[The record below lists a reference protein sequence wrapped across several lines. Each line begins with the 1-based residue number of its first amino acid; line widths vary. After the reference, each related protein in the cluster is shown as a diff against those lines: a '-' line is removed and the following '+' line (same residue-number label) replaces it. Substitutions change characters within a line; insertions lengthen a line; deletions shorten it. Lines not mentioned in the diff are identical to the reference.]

1 VASRTLSVQITGDS
15 ASLQR
20 AFKASEAAASK
31 WGAKMQAAE
40 RQANRS
46 RQANDDHSR
55 SLDRL
60 NVALGNSAHQTQVF
74 QGVLSTLKMPAAI
87 AAVGGLA
94 QAAAAAGAG
103 VTALASSLA
112 PLGGALAAYPALA
125 SAAGQG
131 LGVFKLA
138 TSDIFAAVGGV
149 NQRLDENAK
158 AFRELSPEAQKVA
171 RHLEQLKGPL
181 RDLASLSQREM
192 FPGLERGIT
201 GASRNLPVL
210 RRIVRDTARELGSLG
225 EQFGNFVGSRA
236 FGRDLATQGQ
246 RNVRWMRDGGHIAL
260 NLAHALED
268 VTIAAGP
275 LVNWMVKGARA
286 GSEWVRQQAHLGRES
301 GALAGFFDET
311 RTAMSRV
318 LKIGGALA
326 EAFWNIG
333 RAGKPLGDEI
343 LVNLVK
349 SADAFRDWT
358 DSARGQNAIR
368 DYFDRARPAIMEL
381 GRLIRDATKAFFRL
395 GAGEGLAP
403 LLRMIRTRLLPA
415 FERVADQT
423 SKALGPALINAL
435 GEMADVFGHL
445 AGANG
450 PLVAFVDLLTL
461 GLKAVNGLLDS
472 VPGLNAAVVTLAG
485 GMGLVRAL
493 KITEAITG
501 VGRLRKMLQGTARDT
516 AAINAVSG
524 GVGGAV
530 PTVVAGTGGGRGR
543 APVPAGAGRLT
554 RLRGALGG
562 LGAGALAA
570 VGGAPGAALLAG
582 GAVVLAGQA
591 TRARRERET
600 ETGRAPKLRQ
610 AIQTGSARDIEVLG
624 QALDAMNGKVTKS
637 RAAWDAFRKT
647 HNADRFLRRAGID
660 ADIQRKDLE
669 RLGRVYE
676 NTTHDATRF
685 LNRIGR
691 GWDDYKDRIIKNSRT
706 AAQFADEQ
714 ANLIRVSLGR
724 NTRAGRDA
732 AEANFRG
739 LARTINQ
746 QVGNGVTSVTQATR
760 VIRAHLVTDTREGR
774 EAGAKEFRRLASAV
788 EQSINRDSPKSVREG
803 TRKINSLLQDA
814 LETLGFT
821 AAQARG
827 VRKAA
832 RTNVGP
838 QGLGGINANER
849 ATVRASGG
857 WVGRRGDRGP
867 DAVPAMLG
875 VGEAV
880 LNRHQQR
887 IVEGLLGE
895 GFLDRLFARVQ
906 TPHYAARGGYVPQP
920 AMALASGG
928 RVPRVLVDVPGA
940 QGRLAQRAVD
950 LDRAAANRILDR
962 RTAAAA
968 AASAVN
974 GGAGST
980 TGLAPQVKRALA
992 WARGHGWTGSVTSGF
1007 RSRAKQEQ
1015 LYANRASNPNPVAP
1029 PGTSMHERGLAVDV
1043 SDIPGFQRA
1052 MSSAPANAR
1061 LTWFGPG
1068 DPVHFSTTGHARG
1081 GRVRRFAKGGRAGQ
1095 IFDFFRNQGFT
1106 RAQAAAWVGNFTQE
1120 SSLNPAAIQPGGEG
1134 HGLAQWGGTRFAALQ
1149 RFARRRGT
1157 AWTDLGTQLQFV
1169 MYELRGSEASAG
1181 RAIAGTR
1188 GRGLAAA
1195 VNVIGAAYERFK
1207 TQGDRLGP
1215 AADVLKRFAKRT
1227 GGSSGNLN
1235 LPSRLDFLTAR
1246 GDLAGLTGGSRDDVR
1261 AAEAALQY
1269 WRRRLRRARQSGDP
1283 RRISEAASG
1292 LSSARSTMQDL
1303 RPSRQETL
1311 TARLD
1316 LAGLTRTKT
1325 DDRRIADQLLKNA
1338 RWHLNRARRSGDPA
1352 RISEAVSNYTTA
1364 RDAVRELRPA
1374 RRKQVPLSEAFARA
1388 YEPQLAYD
1396 EAVAA
1401 GTPGTED
1408 DERARQLR
1416 YNIAQARLTN
1426 TAARLMS
1433 GNLTAKQRRNL
1444 MAQATTYR
1452 QQMNDAAP
1460 PAAGTAELPAS
1471 IRRAQ
1476 AEAALSMDTT
1486 KDDTDAATAARDF
1499 FQGQYDAA
1507 KASGNDEAIITAA
1520 ENLKGAKDALESIGQ
1535 SLQDAIKEQTDALN
1549 AVAKA
1554 QADAT
1559 AFSQQLFTTQH
1570 GQVMAG
1576 IADMVSG
1583 QLGGRV
1589 GLGAQTPG
1597 FAGQRLRY

>member
-1 VASRTLSVQITGDS
+1 
-15 ASLQR
+15 
-20 AFKASEAAASK
+20 
-31 WGAKMQAAE
+31 M
-40 RQANRS
+40 
-46 RQANDDHSR
+46 
-55 SLDRL
+55 
-60 NVALGNSAHQTQVF
+60 
-74 QGVLSTLKMPAAI
+74 
-87 AAVGGLA
+87 
-94 QAAAAAGAG
+94 
-103 VTALASSLA
+103 
-112 PLGGALAAYPALA
+112 
-125 SAAGQG
+125 
-131 LGVFKLA
+131 
-138 TSDIFAAVGGV
+138 
-149 NQRLDENAK
+149 
-158 AFRELSPEAQKVA
+158 
-171 RHLEQLKGPL
+171 
-181 RDLASLSQREM
+181 SQ
-192 FPGLERGIT
+192 
-201 GASRNLPVL
+201 
-210 RRIVRDTARELGSLG
+210 
-225 EQFGNFVGSRA
+225 
-236 FGRDLATQGQ
+236 
-246 RNVRWMRDGGHIAL
+246 
-260 NLAHALED
+260 
-268 VTIAAGP
+268 
-275 LVNWMVKGARA
+275 
-286 GSEWVRQQAHLGRES
+286 
-301 GALAGFFDET
+301 
-311 RTAMSRV
+311 V

-358 DSARGQNAIR
+358 DSAAGQNR
-368 DYFDRARPAIMEL
+368 LRKYFDDARPAIMEL
-381 GRLIRDATKAFFRL
+381 GRLIRDASKTFFRL
-395 GAGEGLAP
+395 GAGDGLAP

-501 VGRLRKMLQGTARDT
+501 VGRLRKMLQRTARDT
-516 AAINAVSG
+516 AAINAVGG

-685 LNRIGR
+685 LNRIGK

-706 AAQFADEQ
+706 AAQFADDQ
-714 ANLIRVSLGR
+714 MNLIRVSLGR

-739 LARTINQ
+739 LARAINQ

-774 EAGAKEFRRLASAV
+774 VAGAKEFRRLASAV

-838 QGLGGINANER
+838 QELGGINANER
-849 ATVRASGG
+849 ATLKAGGG

-928 RVPRVLVDVPGA
+928 RIPRVLVDVPGA
-940 QGRLAQRAVD
+940 QGRLSQRAVD
-950 LDRAAANRILDR
+950 LDRAAANRILTR
-962 RTAAAA
+962 RRA
-968 AASAVN
+968 AASVEGS
-974 GGAGST
+974 GGGPIVGGMGGNIRGAIAWVQENIGHWTFSPGQLKRNYGGTYHQAGRAADFGDAGHT
-980 TGLAPQVKRALA
+980 RGEMLRLYRALKQ
-992 WARGHGWTGSVTSGF
+992 RYGSHILELFYDPTGEHVKNGQVVGHPFGGHGDHV
-1007 RSRAKQEQ
+1007 
-1015 LYANRASNPNPVAP
+1015 
-1029 PGTSMHERGLAVDV
+1029 HLA
-1043 SDIPGFQRA
+1043 
-1052 MSSAPANAR
+1052 
-1061 LTWFGPG
+1061 L
-1068 DPVHFSTTGHARG
+1068 ARG
-1081 GRVRRFAKGGRAGQ
+1081 GRVRRFAKGGRFGPTIEPKEFPEFYQQLWEATSALTGRVEAAPPYRFGHVGKSYATWDPATNRVSLARDILKRLGNPRGAQHDYAFTTLVHEFAHARQKHDLTNKEAEGGAELFAQWADNRLARRLGIDFLMSDKAYGPQRRWVRQHHDAGWWKHDQFRNDDGGKTATSSRFDLRGRARRFAKGGRAGQ

-1227 GGSSGNLN
+1227 GGGSGNLN

-1246 GDLAGLTGGSRDDVR
+1246 GDLAGLTGGTRDDVR

-1283 RRISEAASG
+1283 RRISDAASG

-1408 DERARQLR
+1408 DERARTLR

-1471 IRRAQ
+1471 IRRQQ
-1476 AEAALSMDTT
+1476 AEAALSTDTGDDTT
-1486 KDDTDAATAARDF
+1486 AATAARDF

-1589 GLGAQTPG
+1589 GLGTQTP
-1597 FAGQRLRY
+1597 ALRASVLGTKYYH